1 MGSWFSCPTTK
12 TSRSGSESLMGHDNK
27 SLSRQLGVLEAEVG
41 ELERQRAKI
50 DDGLARLEAMLAP
63 APPQREGQWQV

>member
-12 TSRSGSESLMGHDNK
+12 TSRSGSESLMGHDNN
-27 SLSRQLGVLEAEVG
+27 LFDRFAALEAEVG

-50 DDGLARLEAMLAP
+50 DRGLARLWAMLAP
-63 APPQREGQWQV
+63 APPQREDRWQV